1 MSDRV
6 FGIIFLIISLF
17 TVPML
22 EGDAT
27 FLVFAIPVSMAL
39 IFQKIPGG
47 NRGKN
52 REYNEEHYKRR

>member
-1 MSDRV
+1 MNERV
-6 FGIIFLIISLF
+6 LGILFLIVSLF

-27 FLVFAIPVSMAL
+27 FLVFSIPVSMAL

-52 REYNEEHYKRR
+52 KGYDEE